1 VSGDQPVKPYTAQNS
16 DIAIEASTGNITV
29 RALNSIKLTVG
40 GNSIEI
46 NAEGVTITAM
56 KVSVQG
62 QAMVQLQAPMTQI
75 SADGMLTMNGGVVMV
90 N

>member
-1 VSGDQPVKPYTAQNS
+1 M
-16 DIAIEASTGNITV
+16 GNITMK
-29 RALNSIKLTVG
+29 AMNSIKFTVG

-62 QAMVQLQAPMTQI
+62 QAMVQVQAPMTQL
-75 SADGMLTMNGGVVMV
+75 SADGMMTLKGGVMML